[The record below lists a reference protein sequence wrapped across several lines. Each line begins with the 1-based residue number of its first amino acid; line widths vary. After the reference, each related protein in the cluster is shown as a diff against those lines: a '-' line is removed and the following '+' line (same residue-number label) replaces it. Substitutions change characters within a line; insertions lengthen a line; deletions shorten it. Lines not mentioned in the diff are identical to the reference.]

1 MRKVSTLFMLLL
13 ITGVAAFGQAAFTKG
28 PQKALRDPNSPR
40 PVHHGLSESR
50 GGLVCDELLLLDYNL
65 HNEVEAANATPPL
78 TFNGSWYTG
87 TAINIQEITPFADA
101 NHFTDYT
108 FAATRFD
115 SLVFADLGTGTVVGV
130 PRADKTIS
138 LDSLGMFVAI
148 WGDTVAANGKMTN
161 DSLLFRIYSITGTTV
176 SAQPVKT
183 VVFSGYNGLSQF
195 FNGQGFIGYSQIGIN
210 QQFTLGQG
218 FAVRMDYRGKDTSSH
233 CFLSYTYADSCGT
246 ITFQGSQ
253 FDSPAYPS
261 PFAGSSS
268 WGSIGQTGTVT
279 PQNSGFAYNL
289 PGVPEN
295 CSYLYTQNWEF
306 LPIITICSTGVST
319 PLATVITTP
328 ATNVVSTTATLNGSV
343 NANGNSTVVTFEY
356 GTTTAYGQTATAT
369 PSPVTG
375 SSATTVSANISGLTA
390 NTLYHF
396 RVKGVNG
403 GGTANGSDLT
413 FTTLA
418 AGTVCTP
425 DPNTPTF
432 GPTSDN
438 VPCIQQ
444 GVSFSQTYT
453 FVVPALA
460 TSVRIDSVV
469 NLPAGLTAQASKNPP
484 LYTSNERGCLLVT
497 GTTNAACGQ
506 YQMLIYVTIVSG
518 LGTQQGELSAL
529 GGAFG
534 FTKVWL
540 RVIGNGG
547 TCPAVD
553 ANQTAIFAAGSC
565 GLVSI
570 TATANATSVNCF
582 GGATGTATVTANGGS
597 NYSYLWSNG
606 QTSATATGLIAG
618 TYTVTVTS
626 GNATA
631 TATATV
637 TQPAS
642 ALTVTAT
649 TTPNTGGNN
658 GGVNTTA
665 TGGTGTYLYVW
676 SNGATSADLTNVA
689 PGAYTVTVTD
699 QNGCT
704 ASGTYTVADLV
715 GINNIELVNKFSVFP
730 NPASTMVNVQV
741 SFTETTDTKIELMDL
756 TGKVVLTENTGK
768 TNQLN
773 RVLNVSSIPA
783 GVYAIRVSGAKFNV
797 VKQLTISK

>member
-1 MRKVSTLFMLLL
+1 
-13 ITGVAAFGQAAFTKG
+13 
-28 PQKALRDPNSPR
+28 
-40 PVHHGLSESR
+40 
-50 GGLVCDELLLLDYNL
+50 
-65 HNEVEAANATPPL
+65 
-78 TFNGSWYTG
+78 
-87 TAINIQEITPFADA
+87 
-101 NHFTDYT
+101 
-108 FAATRFD
+108 TRFD
-115 SLVFADLGTGTVVGV
+115 SLVFADLGTSTVVGV

-138 LDSLGMFVAI
+138 LDSLGLFAAI

-161 DSLLFRIYSITGTTV
+161 DSLVFRIYGITGTTV
-176 SAQPVKT
+176 SALPIKT
-183 VVFSGYNGLSQF
+183 IVFSGYNGLRQF
-195 FNGQGFIGYSQIGIN
+195 FNGQGYIGYSQIGIN
-210 QQFTLGQG
+210 QQFSLGQG

-246 ITFQGSQ
+246 ITFQGQ
-253 FDSPAYPS
+253 NFASPAYPS
-261 PFAGSSS
+261 PFVGSSS

-279 PQNSGFAYNL
+279 AQNSGFAYNIA
-289 PGVPEN
+289 GVPAN
-295 CSYLYTQNWEF
+295 CSFLYTQNWEF

-319 PLATVITTP
+319 PLATVVTTP
-328 ATNVVSTTATLNGSV
+328 ATNVASTTATLNGTV
-343 NANGNSTVVTFEY
+343 NANGNSTAVTFEY

-369 PSPVTG
+369 PSTVTG
-375 SSATTVSANISGLTA
+375 STTTNVSANISGLVA

-418 AGTVCTP
+418 AGNVCTP
-425 DPNTPTF
+425 DAGTTSGL
-432 GPTSDN
+432 GPVSSN
-438 VPCIQQ
+438 VPCVQQ
-444 GVSFSQTYT
+444 GVAFSQTYT
-453 FVVPALA
+453 FVVPASA
-460 TSVRIDSVV
+460 SGIPISSVSFSGIT
-469 NLPAGLTAQASKNPP
+469 NLPTGLTATFSKNPAT
-484 LYTSNERGCLLVT
+484 YAGGETGCFIVT
-497 GTTNAACGQ
+497 GTTSAACGQ
-506 YQMLIYVTIVSG
+506 YWMKVNVSING
-518 LGTQQGELSAL
+518 ILTGELSDLATQYNL
-529 GGAFG
+529 SG
-534 FTKVWL
+534 FPKNFL

-553 ANQTAIFAAGSC
+553 PNQTADFIAGSC
-565 GLVSI
+565 GTSVTI
-570 TATANATSVNCF
+570 TASATSTNVNCF
-582 GGATGTATVTANGGS
+582 GGATGTATVTATGGS
-597 NYSYLWSNG
+597 NYTYLWSNG
-606 QTSATATGLIAG
+606 QT
-618 TYTVTVTS
+618 
-626 GNATA
+626 TA
-631 TATATV
+631 TATALGAGNFSVTV
-637 TQPAS
+637 TDSKGCTANAS
-642 ALTVTAT
+642 AAVTTPNGPQASATATNVTCFGLNNGSVDATVTGGTAPLTYAWSNTAQTTVDISGLAPNTYTLTVTDNAGCSFSVAATVSGPSAAVAVTAT

-704 ASGTYTVADLV
+704 ASGTYTVANLV

-773 RVLNVSSIPA
+773 QVLNVSSIPA
-783 GVYAIRVSGAKFNV
+783 GIYAIRVSGAKFNV